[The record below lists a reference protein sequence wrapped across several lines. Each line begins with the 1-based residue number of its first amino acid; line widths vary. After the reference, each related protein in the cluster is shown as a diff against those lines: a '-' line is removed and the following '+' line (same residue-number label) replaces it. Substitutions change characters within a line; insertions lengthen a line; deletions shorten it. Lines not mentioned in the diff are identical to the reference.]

1 MKHRVKRSLSLLCA
15 LAVLVGM
22 MPMSALAV
30 DDGVEPYAAGDTS
43 SVADSATLTSW
54 AKPEG
59 DSLADSSRDTG
70 RIWTDKSVS
79 KENVTLTGDVGRVT
93 INKTEGAD
101 FLVGLSALS
110 SASSQTTTTTG
121 QPLDIVLVLDRS
133 GSMSDMLNTP
143 VFADALDREETY
155 YIERVHSDDQSV
167 EWNSSR
173 QAWGYWSWG
182 NWNEVTPKTSEND
195 SSGTQFYMRQSKMD
209 ALKAAVGNF
218 IDATANANTQI
229 SQQENQ
235 HRIAIV
241 SFSSNVNTD
250 RTFTYCTSNNA
261 NSLKS
266 AVNRLNANGGTQA
279 DDGLERANTVMNSAR
294 NNAQKVVIFFTDGGP
309 GGTNFNP
316 FDNDVANDA
325 VDAAKELK
333 DKNVLVYSIG
343 VLEGAD
349 PSASISNVTQNSD
362 VSRKINAYMHAVS
375 SNYPDATN
383 FTSQNLGERATDSDY
398 YKAATDATEL
408 NSIFQDIFDE
418 VNSGSGSPTN
428 VTENDPHHSGY
439 ITFTD
444 KLGEYMEVK
453 DVNAV
458 VYAGQQYTDIDTND
472 NGATYTVT
480 GEVSGNEIYKEAD
493 LSDIKITVDK
503 SGTGDTITVKIPA
516 SLIPLRY
523 YDIKTENGQT
533 SMTIRGNAYP
543 IRVFYSVG
551 LKESARSQ
559 VESGNYTDTTLQTYV
574 NEHKDAAGAYFYSN
588 AYDAAENR
596 ENGSTTAEFT
606 PAETNSFYYFTENT
620 PLYVKNNGNY
630 ERATGAPNA
639 QTTYYYPIYYYT
651 EGSDVSEQTYWVAVP
666 GSYLANAQVTGSDDE
681 GIYIREGARR
691 TTRAQAFALPKEEG
705 ANETSTASNAISPSW
720 ERGMDDSVNRVTV
733 SLGNNG
739 KLTVEPS
746 SGSLKITKNV
756 AAAEGHSLPGDV
768 ETKDFSFELKL
779 TAAQGSSLQESYPV
793 KVTDAEGVVSGSITK
808 IDISNGTGTFT
819 LKKDQTIEIFGLSVG
834 DQYTVSESSYTEDG
848 YTTTWTGQTTGSMTD
863 AGVSL
868 TCTNTYQAEK
878 TTLEGDG
885 TTGALKVS
893 KTIAGRDWQEGDS
906 FKFTISAD
914 SGNPDTA
921 AIPSPNT
928 VTIDKDDA
936 SDNYTDAFGDITF
949 TKPGI
954 YKYSIT
960 EDAPGIPGISK
971 DETIYTVT
979 VPVTDNNGQ
988 LKIGEVTY
996 QKDGVDY
1003 TSYSTDSMKFTNEF
1017 SAEQKKVQL
1026 NGLKVLNGDRT
1037 PGLRAGEFSFKLI
1050 SVSDGTNT
1058 YDADN
1063 SDIPEGFPM
1072 PANANEI
1079 GATVT
1084 NDANGYINFGNITF
1098 TGDDIGTTY
1107 SYTIKEVAQL
1117 NQVNGINLM
1126 TVEDGITFD
1135 ETEYTI
1141 EVKVSDASTASGAAI
1156 QVVPKDENGEAYGLF
1171 TVTNKYN
1178 TSGTIGDGE
1187 GSTAIK
1193 VKKVIE
1199 GRDWQDGDS
1208 FEFTLAA
1215 EDGTPMPTSDK
1226 VKITNATADHT
1237 ASFGEITFN
1246 KAGIYTYQIAETEGN
1261 IGGMTYAKD
1270 PVTVTVVV
1278 EDDGKGNL
1286 TAESITYSDAV
1297 DDNAATFTNTYK
1309 ATGTLVGSEK
1319 LQVSKELEGRE
1330 WIERDNFKVTI
1341 SSADANVPMPTGGR
1355 TIQLNVYNDGKSAFG
1370 DINYTEKDIGK
1381 TYTYTIKETAGNA
1394 DGMTYSQAVYE
1405 VKVTV
1410 AVDPDDA
1417 SKLDVSSTMTK
1428 VKDDDG
1434 KTVDEAVGSNTA
1446 AFTNTYKADPTN
1458 VTIGA
1463 GAELTKIFD
1472 AGTRGWK
1479 DTDEFTFKIAQSTSD
1494 KYQIDLDTV
1503 VQGVQNEATVTVGK
1517 PSSGN
1522 TANFTFGPYT
1532 FEYADTYHF
1541 TVTEQNGGQTIDGI
1555 TYDGHAAD
1563 VTVTVEDKGTG
1574 KLTATVAISDGKF
1587 TNTYG
1592 INPGETYELDGDTFL
1607 RVVKE
1612 LEGRGWTDNDR
1623 FTFKIEAVGDAP
1635 MPDEDTITIGAD
1647 TPDHAAAFGDITF
1660 REEHLTGDATY
1671 QYKIT
1676 EVEGNLPNMQYDNR
1690 EITVTV
1696 KLEDDGNGE
1705 LDATVTYS
1713 GGELKFTN
1721 TYVDPGNVSIKPAD
1735 ITIYMGGEDGYEA
1748 VVGEDGSTVETN
1760 NSLPEPLFYI
1770 EMPEGS
1776 TGDPLD
1782 LIFNST
1788 EEITDPETGE
1798 HHTKAWRVSELAGQ
1812 DSEGNNLYY
1821 MEPVYAFQDDVRVQ
1835 YVNGDTAITN
1845 DQFDPSVVNNL
1856 FEDFTIE
1863 LYTGTVNVGGVT
1875 AVLEGSDEVYG
1886 ITTATGTLRVRAV
1899 ENGDGTESTNPVFGV
1914 QSTAPTTRL
1923 PSGQAAVVSNAVYY
1937 LLNDTTV
1944 KVAKDGVGLLFDDI
1958 YDSDNGNN
1966 ERENALI
1973 EKTDEVLGSE
1983 GSNVTRHY
1991 EAKYLDLVDANNG
2004 NAWVKTDGETV
2015 TVYWPYPTGTDQN
2028 TEFDLLHFAGL
2039 HRDTDGGLSGYS
2051 PDDIDSV
2058 TPTAVEWHTDEA
2070 GIYFTVESGGFSPFV
2085 LVWETTSSSG
2095 GSSSSNKP
2103 DDLNTEDHFAY
2114 IIGYPKDNRTGE
2126 PTDDESLWPV
2136 EPQGDITRA
2145 EVATIFFRMLTDDAR
2160 SENWS
2165 QTNSFTDVACTEWYN
2180 NAISTLANMGII
2192 SGRSGWLVPP
2202 GRQHHPCRVHQ
2213 DCGRFLRQGRR
2224 LRGRH
2229 L

>member
-1 MKHRVKRSLSLLCA
+1 MLKFFF
-15 LAVLVGM
+15 
-22 MPMSALAV
+22 
-30 DDGVEPYAAGDTS
+30 
-43 SVADSATLTSW
+43 
-54 AKPEG
+54 
-59 DSLADSSRDTG
+59 
-70 RIWTDKSVS
+70 
-79 KENVTLTGDVGRVT
+79 
-93 INKTEGAD
+93 AD
-101 FLVGLSALS
+101 FPA
-110 SASSQTTTTTG
+110 ARTT
-121 QPLDIVLVLDRS
+121 
-133 GSMSDMLNTP
+133 
-143 VFADALDREETY
+143 F
-155 YIERVHSDDQSV
+155 
-167 EWNSSR
+167 
-173 QAWGYWSWG
+173 
-182 NWNEVTPKTSEND
+182 
-195 SSGTQFYMRQSKMD
+195 
-209 ALKAAVGNF
+209 
-218 IDATANANTQI
+218 
-229 SQQENQ
+229 
-235 HRIAIV
+235 
-241 SFSSNVNTD
+241 
-250 RTFTYCTSNNA
+250 
-261 NSLKS
+261 
-266 AVNRLNANGGTQA
+266 
-279 DDGLERANTVMNSAR
+279 
-294 NNAQKVVIFFTDGGP
+294 
-309 GGTNFNP
+309 
-316 FDNDVANDA
+316 
-325 VDAAKELK
+325 ELK
-333 DKNVLVYSIG
+333 
-343 VLEGAD
+343 
-349 PSASISNVTQNSD
+349 
-362 VSRKINAYMHAVS
+362 
-375 SNYPDATN
+375 
-383 FTSQNLGERATDSDY
+383 
-398 YKAATDATEL
+398 KA
-408 NSIFQDIFDE
+408 
-418 VNSGSGSPTN
+418 
-428 VTENDPHHSGY
+428 
-439 ITFTD
+439 
-444 KLGEYMEVK
+444 
-453 DVNAV
+453 
-458 VYAGQQYTDIDTND
+458 
-472 NGATYTVT
+472 
-480 GEVSGNEIYKEAD
+480 
-493 LSDIKITVDK
+493 
-503 SGTGDTITVKIPA
+503 
-516 SLIPLRY
+516 
-523 YDIKTENGQT
+523 
-533 SMTIRGNAYP
+533 
-543 IRVFYSVG
+543 
-551 LKESARSQ
+551 
-559 VESGNYTDTTLQTYV
+559 
-574 NEHKDAAGAYFYSN
+574 
-588 AYDAAENR
+588 
-596 ENGSTTAEFT
+596 
-606 PAETNSFYYFTENT
+606 
-620 PLYVKNNGNY
+620 
-630 ERATGAPNA
+630 
-639 QTTYYYPIYYYT
+639 
-651 EGSDVSEQTYWVAVP
+651 
-666 GSYLANAQVTGSDDE
+666 
-681 GIYIREGARR
+681 
-691 TTRAQAFALPKEEG
+691 EG
-705 ANETSTASNAISPSW
+705 ANETSTALNAISPSW
-720 ERGMDDSVNRVTV
+720 KRGMDDGVNSVTV

-756 AAAEGHSLPGDV
+756 AAAEGHSLPGDAKD
-768 ETKDFSFELKL
+768 KDFEF
-779 TAAQGSSLQESYPV
+779 
-793 KVTDAEGVVSGSITK
+793 SITLKNREDEPLTGPYDYK
-808 IDISNGTGTFT
+808 IGETTGRLTLNDAGTGTFT
-819 LKKDQTIEIFGLSVG
+819 LKDGQTIEIFGLSVG
-834 DQYTVSESSYTEDG
+834 DKYEVTETAPGNGYTSSWTAAQTGEMDEDG
-848 YTTTWTGQTTGSMTD
+848 VQ
-863 AGVSL
+863 L
-868 TCTNTYQAEK
+868 TCTNTYQAEE
-878 TTLEGDG
+878 TILDGDG

-893 KTIAGRDWQEGDS
+893 KTIEGRDWQDDDS
-906 FKFTISAD
+906 FTFTISAD

-949 TKPGI
+949 TKPGT
-954 YKYSIT
+954 YKYTIT
-960 EDAPGIPGISK
+960 ENAPGIPGISK

-979 VPVTDNNGQ
+979 VSVTDNNGQ
-988 LKIGEVTY
+988 LEIGEVTY

-1003 TSYSTDSMKFTNEF
+1003 TSYSTDGMRFTNEF
-1017 SAEQKKVQL
+1017 SAERKKVQL

-1037 PGLRAGEFSFKLI
+1037 PGLRAGEFSFELI

-1058 YDADN
+1058 YNADN
-1063 SDIPEGFPM
+1063 SNIPEGFPM
-1072 PANANEI
+1072 PDKANEI

-1141 EVKVSDASTASGAAI
+1141 RVEVSDASTASGAAI
-1156 QVVPKDENGEAYGLF
+1156 QVVPEDENGEAYGLF
-1171 TVTNKYN
+1171 TVTNTYK
-1178 TSGTIGDGE
+1178 TSGTIGDGD

-1215 EDGTPMPTSDK
+1215 VSGAPMPTSDK
-1226 VKITNATADHT
+1226 VTITNATADHT

-1286 TAESITYSDAV
+1286 TAKPITYSDAV

-1319 LQVSKELEGRE
+1319 LQVSKVLEGRE

-1341 SSADANVPMPTGGR
+1341 SSADTNAPMPEDKKT
-1355 TIQLNVYNDGKSAFG
+1355 TIELNRYSRNSAFG

-1381 TYTYTIKETAGNA
+1381 TYIYTIKETAGNA
-1394 DGMTYSQAVYE
+1394 GGMTYSQAVYE
-1405 VKVTV
+1405 VEVTV

-1417 SKLDVSSTMTK
+1417 SRLVVSSTMKK

-1434 KTVDEAVGSNTA
+1434 TEASAEIKGNTA
-1446 AFTNTYKADPTN
+1446 AFTNTYKADPTDE
-1458 VTIGA
+1458 VTIGVGA
-1463 GAELTKIFD
+1463 GAKLTKIFE

-1494 KYQIDLDTV
+1494 KYQIDLDTDV
-1503 VQGVQNEATVTVGK
+1503 AEIQHEATVTVGK

-1541 TVTEQNGGQTIDGI
+1541 TVTEQNGGKTIDGI
-1555 TYDGHAAD
+1555 TYDGHVANVA
-1563 VTVTVEDKGTG
+1563 VTVEDKGTG
-1574 KLTATVAISDGKF
+1574 KLTATVAISNGKF

-1635 MPDEDTITIGAD
+1635 MPVDGNTITIDAA

-1660 REEHLTGDATY
+1660 EAKHLTGNATY

-1696 KLEDDGNGE
+1696 KLEDDGSGE
-1705 LDATVTYS
+1705 LDATVTYT

-1770 EMPEGS
+1770 EMPKGS

-1788 EEITDPETGE
+1788 EEITDPETE
-1798 HHTKAWRVSELAGQ
+1798 EQHTKAWRVSKLAGQ

-1821 MEPVYAFQDDVRVQ
+1821 MESVYAFQDDVRVQ

-1875 AVLEGSDEVYG
+1875 AVLEGRDEVYG

-1899 ENGDGTESTNPVFGV
+1899 ENGDGTASTNPVFNV

-1973 EKTDEVLGSE
+1973 EKTDDVLGSE

-2028 TEFDLLHFAGL
+2028 TDFDLLHFAGL

-2095 GSSSSNKP
+2095 GSSSSSNKP

-2114 IIGYPKDNRTGE
+2114 IIGYPKDYRTGE

-2136 EPQGDITRA
+2136 EPQGNITRA

-2165 QTNSFTDVACTEWYN
+2165 QTNSFTDVASTEWYN

-2192 SGRSGWLVPP
+2192 SGDPDGSFRPDDSITRAEFTKIAVGFFDKAGDYVDGTYEDVSASDWYADFIDAAVDLGLIEGYPDGTIRPNASITRAEACTIVNRTLGRVPDKDHLLAEDEMRVWPDNSDTDAWYYAQIQEATNSHDYNWITEDGEEIEEWTGKLADRDWAQLEREWSDANSAP
-2202 GRQHHPCRVHQ
+2202 GGEVV
-2213 DCGRFLRQGRR
+2213 D
-2224 LRGRH
+2224 
-2229 L
+2229 